1 MFITFGA
8 ASVEELM
15 RDVVQ
20 WQEID
25 YEIVH
30 WQIIKEPGSQLL
42 KMLMQYQLTPEAVV
56 RERREGEP
64 WFGEKQP

>member
-1 MFITFGA
+1 MFITFGG

-20 WQEID
+20 WQTID

-42 KMLMQYQLTPEAVV
+42 KMLLQYQLTSAATVRDQREEA
-56 RERREGEP
+56 P
-64 WFGEKQP
+64 FFGWKQP